1 MRGNQ
6 SEATHARMLEL
17 IEQIKKAD
25 TAYYRDDRPILSD
38 REYDLLVEKLEQM
51 ERDTG
56 LVLSGSPTQ
65 TVGGEIL
72 EELMAVRHTK
82 PMLSRF
88 SGTIIAE
95 QSNLL
100 RFSILQNVRN

>member
-65 TVGGEIL
+65 TVGG
-72 EELMAVRHTK
+72 
-82 PMLSRF
+82 
-88 SGTIIAE
+88 
-95 QSNLL
+95 
-100 RFSILQNVRN
+100 

>member
-38 REYDLLVEKLEQM
+38 REYDLLVEKLEQKLGATTFRSLM
-51 ERDTG
+51 DSRRII
-56 LVLSGSPTQ
+56 SQIAGS
-65 TVGGEIL
+65 
-72 EELMAVRHTK
+72 
-82 PMLSRF
+82 
-88 SGTIIAE
+88 TIRAMP
-95 QSNLL
+95 
-100 RFSILQNVRN
+100 